1 MTRLR
6 RGCETDHPK
15 TEPIIPDWDSLVV
28 FVVEYGMK
36 ILFHVKEN
44 KDDNN
49 RNADAG
55 LRLYW

>member
-1 MTRLR
+1 MMRRL
-6 RGCETDHPK
+6 RGCETDYPK
-15 TEPIIPDWDSLVV
+15 TEPIIPDLDNLAV
-28 FVVEYGMK
+28 FVVKYRMK
-36 ILFHVKEN
+36 ILFYVKEN